1 MASPPSLPLRTVFA
15 ALWSGIAEV
24 FTRLRGPSL
33 IGLAIYF
40 VFEIADAALM
50 AKTESPLLQ
59 NIPSLIR
66 NLLLLPFDIA
76 IFRLLI
82 SGEVASQYSFAISAP
97 RLQRLAFWT
106 IGLWLWISVVLP
118 LLMALFPPAHGIQ
131 VVATLSM
138 IILTVAFMIRMVVL
152 FPAIAVDSEAAT
164 VGNALADTR
173 DRSWFI
179 LKAYLVTIVP
189 VMAATALVV
198 VVAASGDVSLISG
211 RSLSTVIPR
220 TVLLSLVGF
229 LIHAA
234 IAVTAARLYGWIGSQ
249 VKGGAPG

>member
-1 MASPPSLPLRTVFA
+1 MRTGGNWQAGAAKAVVEGPAGRIELADVDSWSTAIGQPTFATLRNSLA

-97 RLQRLAFWT
+97 LAAA
-106 IGLWLWISVVLP
+106 GLLDHRAVVVDQCRS
-118 LLMALFPPAHGIQ
+118 AAADGAVPAGTRMP
-131 VVATLSM
+131 VVADACSM

-152 FPAIAVDSEAAT
+152 FPPCRRLRSGDGRQRARRY
-164 VGNALADTR
+164 TR
-173 DRSWFI
+173 
-179 LKAYLVTIVP
+179 P
-189 VMAATALVV
+189 QLVV
-198 VVAASGDVSLISG
+198 
-211 RSLSTVIPR
+211 
-220 TVLLSLVGF
+220 F
-229 LIHAA
+229 
-234 IAVTAARLYGWIGSQ
+234 
-249 VKGGAPG
+249 